1 MSTEVKSK
9 DWCPIC
15 LLQNKAQNVLM
26 NRPGKFATS
35 CSAGHEFM
43 DTEELNTMRAQ
54 ARAKFPALYASEA
67 PKVDTN
73 ALANQDIV
81 INAEV
86 KKAIEEIVSQNI
98 TSGSDLKGLL
108 YAYVQD
114 NKDKENEVRS
124 LRATIATM
132 GKRAHAAPA
141 GGTGAALSAGQFIV
155 TAPEWALEGLQGQAD
170 YQGKSAEEW
179 VAENF
184 TEWCENYFGS
194 TVQR

>member
-26 NRPGKFATS
+26 NRPGQFYS
-35 CSAGHEFM
+35 NCSAGHQFS
-43 DTEELNTMRAQ
+43 DTEELNNMRNQ
-54 ARAKFPALYASEA
+54 ARSKYPALYASVV
-67 PKVDTN
+67 PQVDPN
-73 ALANQDIV
+73 ALADQDIV

-98 TSGSDLKGLL
+98 TSGGDLKGLL

-132 GKRAHAAPA
+132 SKRVQTAA
-141 GGTGAALSAGQFIV
+141 GGSTAALGAGQFIV
-155 TAPEWALEGLQGQAD
+155 VVPEWAQEGLQSQAD
-170 YQGKSAEEW
+170 HQGKSAEEW
-179 VAENF
+179 VSEQF
-184 TEWCENYFGS
+184 TDWCENYFGA
-194 TVQR
+194 VVNR